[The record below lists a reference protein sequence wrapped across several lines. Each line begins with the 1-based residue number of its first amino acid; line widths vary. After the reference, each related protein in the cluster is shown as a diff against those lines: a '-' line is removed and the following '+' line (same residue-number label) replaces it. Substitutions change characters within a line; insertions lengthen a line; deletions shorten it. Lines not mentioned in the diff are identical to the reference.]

1 MRPRLE
7 LHIEELVLEGFS
19 PGDRFRIGEALQME
33 LTRLLE
39 ERGVPGSFASGGEI
53 DKINGGSFEV
63 APGSRAEKIG
73 AKVAR
78 AVYGGLKR

>member
-19 PGDRFRIGEALQME
+19 QGDKHRIGEALQME

-39 ERGVPGSFASGGEI
+39 ERGVPGSLSSSQVIEAL
-53 DKINGGSFEV
+53 KGGSFQV
-63 APGSRAEKIG
+63 ASGSGAEKIG
-73 AKVAR
+73 AQAAR